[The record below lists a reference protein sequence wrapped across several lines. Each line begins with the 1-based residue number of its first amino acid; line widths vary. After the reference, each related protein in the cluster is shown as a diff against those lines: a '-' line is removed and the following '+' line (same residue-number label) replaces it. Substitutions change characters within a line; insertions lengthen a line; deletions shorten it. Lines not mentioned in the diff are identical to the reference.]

1 MTSPTKTMT
10 GADLKVAL
18 GGLGIPPSWFAAK
31 MNVTMRTVVRWFDGG
46 QVSPDVVRQVDF
58 LCDRTE
64 KEMRKLL
71 SGARESARGAVIL
84 QTYRTDEEFES
95 QIGWPASWH
104 RMLTFRVKEHLE
116 AQGNTVVVKYR

>member
-18 GGLGIPPSWFAAK
+18 GGLGIPPSWFASR
-31 MNVTMRTVVRWFDGG
+31 MNVTMRTVVRWFDGE
-46 QVSPDVVRQVDF
+46 QVSSDVIDKVDF

-64 KEMRKLL
+64 KEMRKML
-71 SGARESARGAVIL
+71 SGARESVDGAVIL

-104 RMLTFRVKEHLE
+104 RMLTFRVREHLE
-116 AQGNTVVVKYR
+116 AQGKAVTVEYR

>member
-1 MTSPTKTMT
+1 MT